1 MHGRL
6 CALWN
11 RRFRCGNVGF
21 WLAPIPGQPREETVT
36 GRPPNDLL
44 RQLTHQDF
52 ELLAPHL
59 QPVELAAS
67 HVLHHAG
74 DDVAAVHFPCG
85 SALVSFAVRVED
97 DREVESL
104 LVGREGAVGLAAGRN
119 PSLAYSRI
127 VVKLGGTLVRLPLR
141 ALEQA
146 QQRSATLQEVFSR
159 YADCQFAQLLQTA
172 ACNAAHSIEQRAA
185 KWIISAKESIGGAEI
200 PLTHEQLAGML
211 GVSRSYAS
219 RVIQMFKARR
229 ILATR
234 RGAILIL
241 DGTALEARACSC
253 NDWVRK
259 HFDEVLGGATP
270 ADG

>member
-1 MHGRL
+1 M
-6 CALWN
+6 
-11 RRFRCGNVGF
+11 
-21 WLAPIPGQPREETVT
+21 QETKTTRVT
-36 GRPPNDLL
+36 GRPNNELL
-44 RQLTHQDF
+44 QKLSVQDF

-59 QPVELAAS
+59 QVVEVSAN
-67 HVLHHAG
+67 HILHHAG
-74 DDVAAVHFPCG
+74 DSVSVIHFPCG
-85 SALVSFAVRVED
+85 PTLVAYAVPVDD

-104 LVGREGAVGLAAGRN
+104 LVGRDSAVGVPPGRT
-119 PSLAYSRI
+119 PLLAYSRI
-127 VVKLGGTLVRLPLR
+127 VVKLGGSIARLPLR

-146 QQRSATLQEVFSR
+146 LPRSATLQEALSR
-159 YADCQFAQLLQTA
+159 QVEYQLAQLLQAA

-185 KWIISAKESIGGAEI
+185 KWIIAARDRIGSSEI

-219 RVIQMFKARR
+219 RVIQMFKAMR

-241 DGTALEARACSC
+241 DASALESRACSC
-253 NDWVRK
+253 NAWMQK
-259 HFDEVLGGATP
+259 HFDEVLGGTIA

>member
-1 MHGRL
+1 M
-6 CALWN
+6 
-11 RRFRCGNVGF
+11 
-21 WLAPIPGQPREETVT
+21 T

-44 RQLTHQDF
+44 RQLTPQDF

-59 QPVELAAS
+59 QPVEFTAS

-74 DDVAAVHFPCG
+74 DEVAAVHFPCG
-85 SALVSFAVRVED
+85 PALVSFAVPVED

-104 LVGREGAVGLAAGRN
+104 LVGREGAVGFSAGRG
-119 PSLAYSRI
+119 PSLAYSRV
-127 VVKLGGTLVRLPLR
+127 VVKLSGTLVRLPLR
-141 ALEQA
+141 GLEQA
-146 QQRSATLQEVFSR
+146 QQRSATLQEVFAR

-185 KWIISAKESIGGAEI
+185 KWIISTQERTGGAEI

-241 DGTALEARACSC
+241 DATALEARACCC

-259 HFDEVLGGATP
+259 HFDEVLGAAT
-270 ADG
+270 AGG

>member
-1 MHGRL
+1 MCTL
-6 CALWN
+6 EPSVPSDE
-11 RRFRCGNVGF
+11 RRVLDGADSRPAQRRN
-21 WLAPIPGQPREETVT
+21 VT
-36 GRPPNDLL
+36 GRPQNDLL
-44 RQLTHQDF
+44 RQLPHQDF
-52 ELLAPHL
+52 ELLAPFL
-59 QPVELAAS
+59 QPVEVEAG
-67 HVLHHAG
+67 HILHHAG
-74 DDVAAVHFPCG
+74 DAVAALHFPCG
-85 SALVSFAVRVED
+85 PTLVSFAVPVED

-104 LVGREGAVGLAAGRN
+104 LVGREAAVGIAAGRN
-119 PSLAYSRI
+119 PSLTYSRI
-127 VVKLGGTLVRLPLR
+127 VVKLGGTLIRLPRR

-146 QQRSATLQEVFSR
+146 QQRSAVLQEVFSR

-185 KWIISAKESIGGAEI
+185 KWIISAQDRIGQAEI

-241 DGTALEARACSC
+241 DRPALEARACCC
-253 NDWVRK
+253 NDWVKK
-259 HFDEVLGGATP
+259 HWDEVLRATTGG
-270 ADG
+270 

>member
-1 MHGRL
+1 M
-6 CALWN
+6 
-11 RRFRCGNVGF
+11 
-21 WLAPIPGQPREETVT
+21 T

-44 RQLTHQDF
+44 QQLSLQDF

-59 QPVELAAS
+59 QPVELEAG
-67 HVLHHAG
+67 HILHHAG
-74 DDVAAVHFPCG
+74 DDVAVVHFPCG
-85 SALVSFAVRVED
+85 PTLVSFAVPVED

-104 LVGREGAVGLAAGRN
+104 LVGRESAIGIPAGRN

-141 ALEQA
+141 TLEQA
-146 QQRSATLQEVFSR
+146 QQRSVTLQEVFSR
-159 YADCQFAQLLQTA
+159 HADCQFAQLLQTA

-185 KWIISAKESIGGAEI
+185 KWILSAQEHIGGPEI

-241 DGTALEARACSC
+241 DALALEARACCC
-253 NDWVRK
+253 NDWVKK
-259 HFDEVLGGATP
+259 HFDEVLGGVA
-270 ADG
+270 AAEG

>member
-1 MHGRL
+1 
-6 CALWN
+6 
-11 RRFRCGNVGF
+11 
-21 WLAPIPGQPREETVT
+21 VT
-36 GRPPNDLL
+36 GRPQNDLL
-44 RQLTHQDF
+44 QQLSRTDF

-59 QPVELAAS
+59 QPVELEAS
-67 HVLHHAG
+67 HILHHAG
-74 DDVAAVHFPCG
+74 DEVAAVHFPCR
-85 SALVSFAVRVED
+85 STLVSFAVPVDD

-104 LVGREGAVGLAAGRN
+104 LVGREGAVGIAAGRN
-119 PSLAYSRI
+119 ASLAYSRI
-127 VVKLGGTLVRLPLR
+127 VVKLGGTLLRLPLR
-141 ALEQA
+141 ACEQA
-146 QQRSATLQEVFSR
+146 QQRSATLQQVFSR

-185 KWIISAKESIGGAEI
+185 KWIISAQEHVGGPEI

-241 DGTALEARACSC
+241 DAPALEARACRC
-253 NDWVRK
+253 NDWVMK
-259 HFDEVLGGATP
+259 HFDEVLGRATS
-270 ADG
+270 AGG

>member
-1 MHGRL
+1 
-6 CALWN
+6 
-11 RRFRCGNVGF
+11 
-21 WLAPIPGQPREETVT
+21 VT
-36 GRPPNDLL
+36 GRPRNDLL
-44 RQLTHQDF
+44 RRLSAQDF

-59 QPVELAAS
+59 QSVEVAAN

-74 DDVAAVHFPCG
+74 DGISVVHFPCG
-85 SALVSFAVRVED
+85 PAFVSFAVPVED

-104 LVGREGAVGLAAGRN
+104 LVGREGGVGLSAGRS
-119 PSLAYSRI
+119 PSPAFSRV
-127 VVKLGGTLVRLPLR
+127 VVKVGGTLVRLPLR

-146 QQRSATLQEVFSR
+146 QQRSATLQEVLSR

-185 KWIISAKESIGGAEI
+185 KWILSAHEHLGEVEI

-241 DGTALEARACSC
+241 DTPALEARSCSC
-253 NDWVRK
+253 NESIRK
-259 HFDEVLGGATP
+259 HFGEALGAA

>member
-1 MHGRL
+1 M
-6 CALWN
+6 
-11 RRFRCGNVGF
+11 
-21 WLAPIPGQPREETVT
+21 T

-44 RQLTHQDF
+44 DQLSHQDF

-59 QPVELAAS
+59 QLVELEAS

-74 DDVAAVHFPCG
+74 DDVAVVHFPCG
-85 SALVSFAVRVED
+85 PTLVSFAVPVED
-97 DREVESL
+97 DREVASL
-104 LVGREGAVGLAAGRN
+104 LVGREGAIGIPAGRN

-146 QQRSATLQEVFSR
+146 QQRSTTLQELFAGH
-159 YADCQFAQLLQTA
+159 ADCQFAQLLQGA

-185 KWIISAKESIGGAEI
+185 KWIVSAREHIGPEI

-241 DGTALEARACSC
+241 DAPALEARACSC
-253 NDWVRK
+253 NDAVKR
-259 HFDEVLGGATP
+259 HFQEVLGGMA
-270 ADG
+270 AAEG

>member
-1 MHGRL
+1 M
-6 CALWN
+6 
-11 RRFRCGNVGF
+11 
-21 WLAPIPGQPREETVT
+21 T
-36 GRPPNDLL
+36 GRPQNDLL
-44 RQLTHQDF
+44 RQLTPRDF

-59 QPVELAAS
+59 QPVELEAS
-67 HVLHHAG
+67 YILHHAG
-74 DDVAAVHFPCG
+74 DDVAAIHFPCG
-85 SALVSFAVRVED
+85 PTLVSFAVPVED

-104 LVGREGAVGLAAGRN
+104 LVGREGTVGIAAGRN

-146 QQRSATLQEVFSR
+146 QQRSATLHEILSR

-185 KWIISAKESIGGAEI
+185 KWIISTQERIGRAEI

-219 RVIQMFKARR
+219 RVIQMFKASR

-241 DGTALEARACSC
+241 DAAALDARACCC

-259 HFDEVLGGATP
+259 HFDEVLGAAT

>member
-1 MHGRL
+1 M
-6 CALWN
+6 
-11 RRFRCGNVGF
+11 
-21 WLAPIPGQPREETVT
+21 T
-36 GRPPNDLL
+36 GRPQNDLL
-44 RQLTHQDF
+44 RQLTSRDF
-52 ELLAPHL
+52 EFLAPYL
-59 QPVELAAS
+59 QPVEVEAG
-67 HVLHHAG
+67 HILHHAG
-74 DDVAAVHFPCG
+74 DTVAAVHFPCG
-85 SALVSFAVRVED
+85 PALVSFAVPVED

-104 LVGREGAVGLAAGRN
+104 LVGREGAVGITAGCN

-146 QQRSATLQEVFSR
+146 QQRSTALQEILSR
-159 YADCQFAQLLQTA
+159 YADCQFAQLLQSA
-172 ACNAAHSIEQRAA
+172 ACNATHSIEQRAA
-185 KWIISAKESIGGAEI
+185 KWIISTQERIGGAEI

-241 DGTALEARACSC
+241 DGTALDARACCC
-253 NDWVRK
+253 NDWVKK
-259 HFDEVLGGATP
+259 HFDEVLGAAT
-270 ADG
+270 AGG

>member
-1 MHGRL
+1 M
-6 CALWN
+6 
-11 RRFRCGNVGF
+11 
-21 WLAPIPGQPREETVT
+21 T
-36 GRPPNDLL
+36 GRPQNDLL
-44 RQLTHQDF
+44 RQLNDQDF

-59 QPVELAAS
+59 QPVELEAS

-85 SALVSFAVRVED
+85 PALVSFAVPVED

-104 LVGREGAVGLAAGRN
+104 LVGREGAVGIAAGRS
-119 PSLAYSRI
+119 PSLAYSRMI
-127 VVKLGGTLVRLPLR
+127 VKLGGTLVRLPLR

-146 QQRSATLQEVFSR
+146 QQRSATLQEAFAR
-159 YADCQFAQLLQTA
+159 YADCQFAQLLQAA

-185 KWIISAKESIGGAEI
+185 KWIISAQEHIGGAEI

-241 DGTALEARACSC
+241 DAAALEARACCC
-253 NDWVRK
+253 NDWVKK
-259 HFDEVLGGATP
+259 HFDEVRGGAAT
-270 ADG
+270 AEG

>member
-1 MHGRL
+1 
-6 CALWN
+6 
-11 RRFRCGNVGF
+11 
-21 WLAPIPGQPREETVT
+21 VT

-44 RQLTHQDF
+44 RMLSASDL

-59 QPVELAAS
+59 QSVELAAG
-67 HVLHHAG
+67 HILHHAG
-74 DDVAAVHFPCG
+74 DTISAVHFPCG
-85 SALVSFAVRVED
+85 PAFVSFAVPVED

-104 LVGREGAVGLAAGRN
+104 LVGREGAIGIPAGRG

-127 VVKLGGTLVRLPLR
+127 VMKVGGTLLRLPLR

-146 QQRSATLQEVFSR
+146 QQRSASLHETMSR
-159 YADCQFAQLLQTA
+159 YAACQAAQLLQTA

-185 KWIISAKESIGGAEI
+185 KWITAARDHLGSDEI
-200 PLTHEQLAGML
+200 PLTHEQLASML

-219 RVIQMFKARR
+219 RVIQTFKAKR

-241 DGTALEARACSC
+241 DAAALESSACAC
-253 NDWVRK
+253 NNAVKK
-259 HFDEVLGGATP
+259 HFREVLGRSG
-270 ADG
+270 

>member
-1 MHGRL
+1 M
-6 CALWN
+6 
-11 RRFRCGNVGF
+11 
-21 WLAPIPGQPREETVT
+21 QETKTTSVT
-36 GRPPNDLL
+36 GRPNNELL
-44 RQLTHQDF
+44 QKLSVQDF

-59 QPVELAAS
+59 QVVEVSA
-67 HVLHHAG
+67 HHILHHTG
-74 DDVAAVHFPCG
+74 DSVSVIHFPCG
-85 SALVSFAVRVED
+85 PTLVAYAVPVDE

-104 LVGREGAVGLAAGRN
+104 LVGRDGAVGVPPGRS
-119 PSLAYSRI
+119 PLLAYSRI
-127 VVKLGGTLVRLPLR
+127 VVKLGGSIARLPLR

-146 QQRSATLQEVFSR
+146 LPRSATLQETLSR
-159 YADCQFAQLLQTA
+159 HVEYQLAQLLQAA

-185 KWIISAKESIGGAEI
+185 KWIIATRERIGGSEI

-219 RVIQMFKARR
+219 RVIQMFKAMR

-241 DGTALEARACSC
+241 DAPALEARACSC
-253 NDWVRK
+253 NAWMKK
-259 HFDEVLGGATP
+259 HFDEVPGGTAA

>member
-1 MHGRL
+1 
-6 CALWN
+6 
-11 RRFRCGNVGF
+11 
-21 WLAPIPGQPREETVT
+21 VT
-36 GRPPNDLL
+36 GRAQNDLL
-44 RQLTHQDF
+44 QQLSGPDF

-59 QPVELAAS
+59 QPVELEAS
-67 HVLHHAG
+67 HVLYHAG
-74 DDVAAVHFPCG
+74 DEVAAVHFPCR
-85 SALVSFAVRVED
+85 STLVSFAVPVED

-104 LVGREGAVGLAAGRN
+104 LVGREGAVGIAAGRSV
-119 PSLAYSRI
+119 SLAYSRI

-146 QQRSATLQEVFSR
+146 QQRSATLQQVLSR
-159 YADCQFAQLLQTA
+159 YGDCQFAQLLQTA

-185 KWIISAKESIGGAEI
+185 KWIISAQEHVGGPEI

-241 DGTALEARACSC
+241 DAPALEARACRC
-253 NDWVRK
+253 NDWVKK
-259 HFDEVLGGATP
+259 HFDEVLGARHLP
-270 ADG
+270 AADILRPHARGGD